1 MDWWIVAIIWGN
13 LAFTIGI
20 IWLVLHHRALKVRR
34 QSEERLRVLERF
46 SSGPELIEFLNSSSG
61 VRLLDL
67 LGSKPDPRRSALT
80 AVAVGTFLL
89 VVGAAFLLLDQ
100 LDALGEPGV
109 LMVPG
114 MLTAGAGL
122 GALLSAVISLR
133 LARRLGVLETGRTE
147 DSRS

>member
-1 MDWWIVAIIWGN
+1 MDFVVAVVWGN

-20 IWLVLHHRALKVRR
+20 LWLILHYQTQKARR

-46 SSGPELIEFLNSSSG
+46 SSGPELAEFLNSSSG

-67 LGSKPDPRRSALT
+67 LGSKADPRRSALT

-89 VVGAAFLLLDQ
+89 VVGAAFLLLNQ
-100 LDALGEPGV
+100 LDALGEPGM

-114 MLTAGAGL
+114 MLTAAAGL
-122 GALLSAVISLR
+122 GALLSAAISLR
-133 LARRLGVLETGRTE
+133 LARRLGVLESDKTE
-147 DSRS
+147 GSRS